1 MRYMVIEEIQHLL
14 DDEAII
20 LDGLDEAVMGHSQDG
35 LLIYNYELMLDLFMK
50 QNEWTQSEAE
60 EWIDFN
66 VLGLLNNSLGF
77 VVCF

>member
-1 MRYMVIEEIQHLL
+1 MIIDEIQHLL

-20 LDGLDEAVMGHSQDG
+20 LDGLDEAIMGYSQDG
-35 LLIYNYELMLDLFMK
+35 LLIYGYELMLDIFMK
-50 QNEWTQSEAE
+50 QNDWTQLEAE

-66 VLGLLNNSLGF
+66 VLGLLNNGLGF

>member
-1 MRYMVIEEIQHLL
+1 MIIDEIQHLL

-20 LDGLDEAVMGHSQDG
+20 LDGLDEAIMGYSQDG
-35 LLIYNYELMLDLFMK
+35 LLIYGYELMLDLFMK
-50 QNEWTQSEAE
+50 QNDWTQLEAE

-66 VLGLLNNSLGF
+66 VLGLLNNNLGF

>member
-1 MRYMVIEEIQHLL
+1 MIIEEIQHLL

-20 LDGLDEAVMGHSQDG
+20 LDGLDEAVIGYSQDG

-50 QNEWTQSEAE
+50 QNEWTQLEAE

-66 VLGLLNNSLGF
+66 VLGLLNNGLGF
-77 VVCF
+77 IVCF

>member
-1 MRYMVIEEIQHLL
+1 MQIMIIEEIQHLL
-14 DDEAII
+14 DDEAVI
-20 LDGLDEAVMGHSQDG
+20 LEGLDEAVIGYSQDG

-50 QNEWTQSEAE
+50 QNEWTQLEAE

-66 VLGLLNNSLGF
+66 VLGLLNNGLGF

>member
-20 LDGLDEAVMGHSQDG
+20 LDGLDEAVMGYSQDG

-50 QNEWTQSEAE
+50 QNEWTQFEAE

-66 VLGLLNNSLGF
+66 VLGLLNNGLGF

>member
-1 MRYMVIEEIQHLL
+1 
-14 DDEAII
+14 
-20 LDGLDEAVMGHSQDG
+20 MGHSQDG

>member
-1 MRYMVIEEIQHLL
+1 MRCMVIEEIQHLL

-50 QNEWTQSEAE
+50 QNEWTQPEAE

>member
-50 QNEWTQSEAE
+50 QNEWTQLEAE

-66 VLGLLNNSLGF
+66 VLGLLNNGLGF

>member
-1 MRYMVIEEIQHLL
+1 MHFMIIEEIQHLL

-20 LDGLDEAVMGHSQDG
+20 LDGLDEAVIGYSQDG

-50 QNEWTQSEAE
+50 QNEWTQLEAE

-66 VLGLLNNSLGF
+66 VLGLLNNGLGF
-77 VVCF
+77 IVCF

>member
-1 MRYMVIEEIQHLL
+1 MQIMIIEEIRHLL

-20 LDGLDEAVMGHSQDG
+20 LDGLDEAIMGYSQDG
-35 LLIYNYELMLDLFMK
+35 LLIYGYDLMLDLFMK
-50 QNEWTQSEAE
+50 QNEWTQLEAE

-66 VLGLLNNSLGF
+66 VLGLLNNGLGF

>member
-1 MRYMVIEEIQHLL
+1 MIIEEIRHLL

-20 LDGLDEAVMGHSQDG
+20 LDGLDEAIMGYSQDG
-35 LLIYNYELMLDLFMK
+35 LLIYGYDLMLNLFMK
-50 QNEWTQSEAE
+50 QNEWTQLEAE

-66 VLGLLNNSLGF
+66 VLGLLNNGLGF

>member
-1 MRYMVIEEIQHLL
+1 MVIEEIQHLL

-50 QNEWTQSEAE
+50 QNEWTQPEAE

>member
-1 MRYMVIEEIQHLL
+1 MQIMIIEEIRHLL

-20 LDGLDEAVMGHSQDG
+20 LDGLDEAIMGYSQDG
-35 LLIYNYELMLDLFMK
+35 LLIYSYDLMLDLFMK
-50 QNEWTQSEAE
+50 QNEWTQLEAE

-66 VLGLLNNSLGF
+66 VLGLLNNGLGF

>member
-1 MRYMVIEEIQHLL
+1 MIIEEIRHLL

-20 LDGLDEAVMGHSQDG
+20 LDGLDEAIMGYSQDG
-35 LLIYNYELMLDLFMK
+35 LLIYGYDLMLDLFMK
-50 QNEWTQSEAE
+50 QNEWTQLEAE

-66 VLGLLNNSLGF
+66 VLGLLNNGLGF